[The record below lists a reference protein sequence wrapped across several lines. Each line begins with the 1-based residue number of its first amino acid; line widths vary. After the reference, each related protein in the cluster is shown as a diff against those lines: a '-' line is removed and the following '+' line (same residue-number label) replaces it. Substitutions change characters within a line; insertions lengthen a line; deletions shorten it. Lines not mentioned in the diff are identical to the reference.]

1 MKIRD
6 LLEVLNTDSV
16 VLARENDI
24 LVDCETPYINQALRE
39 YMDEEIKRITPLDD
53 VGVKTINK
61 FNPIPYSTLKNSY
74 FVVYRRGLGNI

>member
-1 MKIRD
+1 MFLGVKKVMFF
-6 LLEVLNTDSV
+6 LCTV
-16 VLARENDI
+16 
-24 LVDCETPYINQALRE
+24 E
-39 YMDEEIKRITPLDD
+39 YYD

>member
-24 LVDCETPYINQALRE
+24 LVDCETPYINQELRE
-39 YMDEEIKRITPLDD
+39 YVDEEIERITPLDNAME
-53 VGVKTINK
+53 I
-61 FNPIPYSTLKNSY
+61 ILK
-74 FVVYRRGLGNI
+74 